1 MGTPVYCRGI
11 LTCYLFELLYY
22 IASEGYCFARQNATN
37 RKQFITDGMSNTK
50 HSINYRKL
58 AKCLF
63 LLQNSYLLK
72 CPTSNR

>member
-1 MGTPVYCRGI
+1 MYLNKYNFYVQMGTPVYCRGI

-50 HSINYRKL
+50 HSKL
-58 AKCLF
+58 PEA
-63 LLQNSYLLK
+63 
-72 CPTSNR
+72 R